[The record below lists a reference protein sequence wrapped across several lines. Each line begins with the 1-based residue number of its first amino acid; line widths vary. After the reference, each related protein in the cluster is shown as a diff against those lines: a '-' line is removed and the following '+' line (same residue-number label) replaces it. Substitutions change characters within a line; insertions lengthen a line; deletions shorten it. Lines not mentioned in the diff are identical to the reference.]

1 MAKKNAKK
9 NKAIESILVEMNM
22 TPIIDVTFNLLIF
35 FMCQIKFKQLEGKLD
50 SYLPTDRGAM
60 TTQMKEMLEDI
71 SIRLSVKG
79 DETVIAVNGKA
90 VAALPML
97 KLDADGRLN
106 IEGKPPTLPALEAI
120 VKTLHDKQPDV
131 AAIIEPDRNVP
142 TGHVVAVVDAC
153 LAVGHSKI
161 NFAMAAAPGAAPSK

>member
-1 MAKKNAKK
+1 MAKKRRNRQIS
-9 NKAIESILVEMNM
+9 NTMVEMNM

-79 DETVIAVNGKA
+79 ENTIIAVNGKA
-90 VAALPML
+90 VATLPVPRPN
-97 KLDADGRLN
+97 ADGKWQVA
-106 IEGKPPTLPALEAI
+106 EKPPTLPELERM
-120 VKTLHDKQPDV
+120 VKMLHDKQPDV
-131 AAIIEPDRNVP
+131 AAIVEPDRNVP

-153 LAVGHSKI
+153 LAVNHNKI
-161 NFAMAAAPGAAPSK
+161 NFAMAAPPAAPAK